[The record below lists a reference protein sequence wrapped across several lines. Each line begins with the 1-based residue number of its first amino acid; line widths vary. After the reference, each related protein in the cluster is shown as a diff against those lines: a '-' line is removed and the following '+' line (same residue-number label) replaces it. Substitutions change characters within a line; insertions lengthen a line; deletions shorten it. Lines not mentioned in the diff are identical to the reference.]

1 MRLRFSMCLLSL
13 LLLII
18 AVPLF
23 AQDWPQ
29 WVLNAQHT
37 GQVSFTGQNLNQNL
51 VNLVYDPLVPDE
63 QAGGQTIYGSADLFA
78 HYQAP
83 LVDGNDVYMM
93 FKSGSYNPR
102 NYSSQHWG
110 ETKYTWN
117 GSHTALNVQ
126 WQFNSDWNAPGNLLT
141 DWEPVF
147 HPALANGSIYVP
159 GKGGSVF
166 RVNKLTGTSTRLN
179 PFPTD
184 DGGTKANL
192 DVTSPITVDGSGNIY
207 YTAVYFTDDN
217 NFFQNDIQ
225 GAWLVKIT
233 PSDAITT
240 VPWATLTAGA
250 PGPTDLCSNAF
261 HVNSDFTIVDGPWPP
276 SPTAVA
282 PSVPCGTQR
291 PGINAA
297 PAVAPNGTIYV
308 ISRAHFISREAYLVA
323 VNPNLTQK
331 WMATLRDRFHDG
343 CGVPISLGGTLP
355 PNGAPGGCRVGS
367 LYGVDPATNRPG
379 GGRVLDDQSST
390 PIVAPDGSIIFGAY
404 VRYTYDQGH
413 MMRFGA
419 DGSYLGGYFFGWDV
433 TPGIYSHD
441 GTFSIVTKDN
451 HYGAVG
457 SYCDDETFC
466 PSTDAAR
473 AYPEQYFITQ
483 LSPTL
488 RADALADR
496 GDKLMTVEW
505 QYLSTNQQS
514 CTRDANGNVTCT
526 SDHPHGFEWCV
537 NAFVIDAQGNAY
549 ANSEDGWLY
558 KIQQGGIVS
567 VAPGCGTST
576 FNCGGKIFQQLA
588 LGAAYTPT
596 SMDSAGR
603 VYSQN
608 AGHLFVA
615 GN

>member
-1 MRLRFSMCLLSL
+1 MRLRFSTCLLSL
-13 LLLII
+13 LVLL
-18 AVPLF
+18 ALPLY

-37 GQVSFTGQNLNQNL
+37 GQVSFIGQNLNRNL

-63 QAGGQTIYGSADLFA
+63 QQGALSVYGDADLLA

-93 FKSGSYNPR
+93 FKAGSYNTH
-102 NYSSQHWG
+102 NYSSQQWG

-117 GSHTALNVQ
+117 GSHTALNVV
-126 WQFNSDWNAPGNLLT
+126 WQFTSDWNAPGNILT

-147 HPALANGSIYVP
+147 HPALANGSLYAP

-166 RVNKLTGTSTRLN
+166 RVNKLTGTSIRLN

-233 PSDAITT
+233 PSNAITA

-250 PGPTDLCSNAF
+250 PAGTDQCSNAF
-261 HVNSDFTIVDGPWPP
+261 STAQLPWPP

-282 PSVPCGTQR
+282 PTVICGTQR

-297 PAVAPNGTIYV
+297 PAVAPNGTIYLV
-308 ISRAHFISREAYLVA
+308 SRAHLISREAYLVA
-323 VNPNLTQK
+323 VKPNLTQK
-331 WMATLRDRFHDG
+331 WIATLRDRFHDG
-343 CGVPISLGGTLP
+343 CGVPVSLGGTLP

-390 PIVAPDGSIIFGAY
+390 PVVAPDGSIIFGAFC
-404 VRYTYDQGH
+404 RYTYDQGH
-413 MMRFGA
+413 MMRFGS

-433 TPGIYSHD
+433 TPGIYSHN

-451 HYGAVG
+451 HYGEVG
-457 SYCDDETFC
+457 SYCDDETYC
-466 PSTDAAR
+466 PSDTSGR
-473 AYPEQYFITQ
+473 AYPEEYFVTQ

-488 RADALADR
+488 RSDALADR

-505 QYLSTNQQS
+505 QYKSTNHDS

-526 SDHPHGFEWCV
+526 TTNPNGFEWCV

-558 KIQQGGIVS
+558 KIQQGGIVTS
-567 VAPGCGTST
+567 APGCGTTT
-576 FNCGGKIFQQLA
+576 FNCGGRIFQQLA

-596 SMDSAGR
+596 SIDAAGR
-603 VYSQN
+603 IYSQN